1 MFRLTNYK
9 KLLRIILILI
19 VTNYQRKNDSSS
31 IEKFLENCVTNY
43 YRKYS
48 NINIFDKLLRMIFI
62 NKSHCKIK
70 SDKYNRTI
78 IIVYY

>member
-19 VTNYQRKNDSSS
+19 VTNYQRKNGSSS
-31 IEKFLENCVTNY
+31 IEKFLENSVTNY

-48 NINIFDKLLRMIFI
+48 ILLFSKIRE
-62 NKSHCKIK
+62 CKIDYPK
-70 SDKYNRTI
+70 NTLIKKI
-78 IIVYY
+78 FFILI